1 MKNYRFLVPIVLIV
15 ALAASFYMLISN
27 DAEDRAQYNMYLEK
41 ARSSAA
47 NGITKAA
54 IENYNKAKTI
64 YDTIELDIEIAEYYK
79 THEKPREYMTC
90 CEEIY
95 KKYPKDVKAYE
106 IMLTAYYNEKNY
118 KSCFDVLEG
127 AEKRRLSNEKIE
139 EISDAIKYEYQLDY
153 NTYNTVRE
161 YQYGY
166 CAVKKE
172 EYWGYVNRFG
182 SQNTTAK
189 YKNVNEYNGQGYAP
203 VTDKNGEVYF
213 IDADGDKATPTFEGA
228 KQAGV
233 LIDNRT
239 AVQMGNEKYVY
250 MNMEGKQLFDQEFDY
265 ASAMNESISAVKSGD
280 KWRLFNAE
288 GNSFG
293 DEYDDVIL
301 DESGIACRNKRLF
314 VKQGDEYHL
323 INESGNRVGEL
334 SFQDA
339 KLFRGDCPTPVKID
353 DQWCFIDTNGNLIS
367 DKKYDDAMP
376 FFFDLA
382 GVCIDGKWGFV
393 DKDENVVIEPQFSGT
408 KCFNGKGSCFV
419 NTGSAWQ
426 LLKLYRLNR

>member
-1 MKNYRFLVPIVLIV
+1 M
-15 ALAASFYMLISN
+15 
-27 DAEDRAQYNMYLEK
+27 
-41 ARSSAA
+41 
-47 NGITKAA
+47 
-54 IENYNKAKTI
+54 
-64 YDTIELDIEIAEYYK
+64 
-79 THEKPREYMTC
+79 
-90 CEEIY
+90 
-95 KKYPKDVKAYE
+95 
-106 IMLTAYYNEKNY
+106 
-118 KSCFDVLEG
+118 
-127 AEKRRLSNEKIE
+127 SNEKIE